1 MESKGSS
8 YMNKELDVK
17 KLELDNKQFDIDSNN
32 RIRTILSLLKD
43 NEKNNNVLEDLHII
57 RSIKDELYIIF
68 SNYLK
73 TKSNS
78 FDISKKQLEE
88 SFKELELKKE
98 RLKRI

>member
-1 MESKGSS
+1 MSE
-8 YMNKELDVK
+8 ELDIK

-32 RIRTILSLLKD
+32 RIRTILGLLKD
-43 NEKNNNVLEDLHII
+43 NDKLNNVLEDLHII

-78 FDISKKQLEE
+78 YKLSQHHLEE
-88 SFKELELKKE
+88 SFKKLELQKNLLE
-98 RLKRI
+98 REK

>member
-1 MESKGSS
+1 
-8 YMNKELDVK
+8 MNKELDVK

>member
-1 MESKGSS
+1 
-8 YMNKELDVK
+8 MNEELDIK
-17 KLELDNKQFDIDSNN
+17 KLELANKQFDIDSNN

>member
-1 MESKGSS
+1 
-8 YMNKELDVK
+8 MNEELDIK
-17 KLELDNKQFDIDSNN
+17 KLELDIKQFDIDSNN

-98 RLKRI
+98 RLKRV

>member
-1 MESKGSS
+1 
-8 YMNKELDVK
+8 MNKELDVK

-98 RLKRI
+98 RLKRV